1 MNFLFFSKLVLQ
13 SFITN
18 QVYKGK
24 NLLGIFKL
32 EDGTDVIYWSW
43 IDTYLIITEER
54 HPDQRFSWYSL
65 TMTHIELSHCFD
77 STVLPNDL
85 LDLSTF
91 LFYYYKPIFYLR
103 KLNSN
108 KTPFT
113 IQWPIIKSFKFTQI
127 TFHLNLNHHVQNHR
141 ISPQKKSRTQRRSP
155 HHSRISISY
164 LIQRSPCINK
174 KSKKYKISM
183 CSAVTSKFCTCK
195 ITSSKKWKISTNSR
209 NSSTSTSL
217 SITFRKS
224 KTFKD
229 AKAWENSI
237 WLSTLLMSWISMTVS
252 LACPNYPISKNSIS
266 QETLVKDGK
275 AAKIMSL
282 QMYQLFSATMVKSS
296 LLHKKFRLYS
306 FFLHFK
312 NPFTKPLNLESLN

>member
-1 MNFLFFSKLVLQ
+1 MVCNDLSASKLLSIHIFQFISILQSLWSIDQSIDLLIGQWNHRSINESINRPMNFLYFYKLVLQ

-103 KLNSN
+103 KLNSK

-113 IQWPIIKSFKFTQI
+113 IQWPIIKSFKFSQI
-127 TFHLNLNHHVQNHR
+127 TFHLNLTNHVQNHR
-141 ISPQKKSRTQRRSP
+141 ISP
-155 HHSRISISY
+155 
-164 LIQRSPCINK
+164 
-174 KSKKYKISM
+174 
-183 CSAVTSKFCTCK
+183 
-195 ITSSKKWKISTNSR
+195 
-209 NSSTSTSL
+209 
-217 SITFRKS
+217 
-224 KTFKD
+224 
-229 AKAWENSI
+229 
-237 WLSTLLMSWISMTVS
+237 
-252 LACPNYPISKNSIS
+252 
-266 QETLVKDGK
+266 
-275 AAKIMSL
+275 
-282 QMYQLFSATMVKSS
+282 
-296 LLHKKFRLYS
+296 
-306 FFLHFK
+306 
-312 NPFTKPLNLESLN
+312 